1 VPDAVTVPTAALLSS
16 DEGGDK
22 VMIAGADSLAHEQKV
37 EVGVRDGDTVQI
49 VSGVKA
55 GERVIVNGGLGLDD
69 KAKIEIDKG
78 GDKQ

>member
-1 VPDAVTVPTAALLSS
+1 
-16 DEGGDK
+16 
-22 VMIAGADSLAHEQKV
+22 
-37 EVGVRDGDTVQI
+37 VGVRDGDTVQI